1 MKFNINGK
9 EIEVADDVLSKAIEE
24 KTTSIDLQSDLV
36 VRTAEEE
43 AKFKSNIAAT
53 GQSAAFEI
61 GRKEVLKGLG
71 IEVNGQHKSDETAVE
86 AINSFINT
94 RVLSEMEKAKLEPNK
109 QVAELQKDKQALV
122 ENLTNLQTQFESFKG
137 ETVAKQQEQ
146 TRRTTFAELV
156 PENVINRN
164 NALDLMSM
172 RIKTGFT
179 DEGVLFGIGADG
191 QPMKDPSTMEL
202 LPIKAAVQSFFDDNR
217 DLLKEAKGGAGGGD
231 SGAGGGK
238 QSLESFTE
246 EMQKA
251 GYQVNGSE
259 FNAELTARIAAGT
272 LDY

>member
-179 DEGVLFGIGADG
+179 DEGVLVFR
-191 QPMKDPSTMEL
+191 K
-202 LPIKAAVQSFFDDNR
+202 
-217 DLLKEAKGGAGGGD
+217 
-231 SGAGGGK
+231 
-238 QSLESFTE
+238 
-246 EMQKA
+246 
-251 GYQVNGSE
+251 
-259 FNAELTARIAAGT
+259 
-272 LDY
+272 